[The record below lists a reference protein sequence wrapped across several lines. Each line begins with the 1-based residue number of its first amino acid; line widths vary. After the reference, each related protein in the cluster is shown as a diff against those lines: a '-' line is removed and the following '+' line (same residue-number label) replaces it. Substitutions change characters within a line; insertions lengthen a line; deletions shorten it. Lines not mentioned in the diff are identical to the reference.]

1 MVSLAEV
8 RTSNSALTSSTVP
21 KTALFV
27 GATSGIGKYTL
38 AELVSLKLP
47 VKCYIVGRK
56 ASEPALHPL
65 LEALRRT
72 NPQAELIWVEAEVSL
87 LSEVKRVCELVKEN
101 EDRVDLLCLTAGY
114 APFGG
119 RNDTP
124 EGIEVTHALQYYGR
138 MLFTLAL
145 LPLLR
150 AAPSPRVLTVLGG
163 SFLSTNLLVDDLDL
177 RKAGNFGGMRSQTHM
192 SIMNTLFLDRLA
204 SDPENSKVA
213 FVHNWPGAVDT
224 GNMGR
229 YHTPS
234 WLSPAPVTVLLK
246 PVFWVLISFMATAW
260 LVAFLVLFRYCLT
273 FDPNL
278 DPFNPSGQGNGWKP
292 NTIDVKF
299 TGMLKGLRRRL
310 KNHSVLATRDAQQ
323 TGKATTDNLQD
334 EDDVNWFF
342 ACMPCYQTSTAREF
356 RAKLHCTACMY
367 MGTQDKD

>member
-101 EDRVDLLCLTAGY
+101 ETRLDLLCLTAGY

-177 RKAGNFGGMRSQTHM
+177 RKAGNFGGVRSQTHM

-204 SDPENSKVA
+204 SDPENFGVT

-246 PVFWVLISFMATAW
+246 PVFWILGTGGREAGERHVYNATSGRFGGMGPRDGGKVEKGTGGEEGRG
-260 LVAFLVLFRYCLT
+260 LFLVGRGCEVV
-273 FDPNL
+273 DR
-278 DPFNPSGQGNGWKP
+278 G
-292 NTIDVKF
+292 
-299 TGMLKGLRRRL
+299 
-310 KNHSVLATRDAQQ
+310 SVLEELRGAQGVVWGR
-323 TGKATTDNLQD
+323 TMEALGPYL
-334 EDDVNWFF
+334 
-342 ACMPCYQTSTAREF
+342 
-356 RAKLHCTACMY
+356 
-367 MGTQDKD
+367 